1 MTAPMSTRVRGQW
14 FLLAL
19 LVVSVTIN
27 YIDRGNLSIAA
38 SRLSSEL
45 QLDPEKIGLLLS
57 SFFWTY
63 AAMQIV
69 AGWLIDRYSVYWI
82 FAGGFFIWSA
92 ATALT
97 GLAGGFITILALRL
111 LLGIGESVAYPA
123 YSKMIA
129 QGIPSEHRGLAN
141 GLIDAGCKAGPALGL
156 WIGGAIIFH
165 YGWRPLFIGVGLGSM
180 LWLIPWVWVTR
191 RNSNSA
197 EHQVVHSGLEVGPG
211 LLEIAQQRSAWGT
224 FICLFCGNYT
234 WYFLLTWLPWYLVR
248 ERHYSERQMGNFGS
262 MAFWAVGLASLISG
276 VISDRLVQHGGSPT
290 FVRKFFAAGGLIGA
304 IVIVGVPLL
313 QSQAASLGVLIF
325 ACISFGCYS
334 SHPWLIGQTL
344 AGPAAAGRWSG
355 MQNAIGNLAGV
366 IAPWLTGRIV
376 RDTGHFVYAF
386 AVVGVVLAVGA
397 ASYLLIIGKI
407 EPINWRPKAILEG
420 QPAGL

>member
-1 MTAPMSTRVRGQW
+1 MTARARGQW
-14 FLLAL
+14 ILLSL
-19 LVVSVTIN
+19 LVISVTIN

-38 SRLSSEL
+38 SRLSTEL

-97 GLAGGFITILALRL
+97 GLAGGFISILALRL
-111 LLGIGESVAYPA
+111 LLGMGESVSYPA
-123 YSKMIA
+123 YSKIIA
-129 QGIPSEHRGLAN
+129 QGFTEQHRGLAN
-141 GLIDAGCKAGPALGL
+141 GLIDLGSKAGPALGL
-156 WIGGAIIFH
+156 MIGGVIISH
-165 YGWRPLFIGVGLGSM
+165 YGWRPLFVSVGLISM
-180 LWLIPWVWVTR
+180 LWLAPWIWVGR
-191 RNSNSA
+191 RASRPS
-197 EHQVVHSGLEVGPG
+197 EHSVMHSGLEVGPG
-211 LLEIAQQRSAWGT
+211 LLEIAGQRSARGT
-224 FICLFCGNYT
+224 FLCLFCGNYV

-248 ERHYSERQMGNFGS
+248 ERHYSEAAMGRFGS
-262 MAFWAVGLASLISG
+262 MAFWAVGFASLISG
-276 VISDRLVQHGGSPT
+276 IVSDHLVHRGGSPT
-290 FVRKFFAAGGLIGA
+290 FVRKTFAVGGLIGA
-304 IVIVGVPLL
+304 IVMVFVPLL
-313 QSQAASLGVLIF
+313 ESQNASLAVLIL

-334 SHPWLIGQTL
+334 SHPWLITQRL

-386 AVVGVVLAVGA
+386 AVVGVILGLGA
-397 ASYLLIIGKI
+397 ASYLLVIGPV
-407 EPINWRPKAILEG
+407 EPIVWRPKIFSASN
-420 QPAGL
+420 

>member
-1 MTAPMSTRVRGQW
+1 MTARARGQW
-14 FLLAL
+14 ILLSL

-38 SRLSSEL
+38 SRLASEL

-111 LLGIGESVAYPA
+111 LLGMGESVAYPA
-123 YSKMIA
+123 YSKIIA
-129 QGIPSEHRGLAN
+129 QGFTEQHRGLAN
-141 GLIDAGCKAGPALGL
+141 GLIDLGSKSGPALGL
-156 WIGGAIIFH
+156 MIGGVILSH
-165 YGWRPLFIGVGLGSM
+165 YGWRPLFIGMGLISM
-180 LWLIPWVWVTR
+180 LWLLPWAWVAR
-191 RNSNSA
+191 RAMRPSGDSVA
-197 EHQVVHSGLEVGPG
+197 LSGLEAGPG
-211 LLEIAQQRSAWGT
+211 MLEIAGQRSAWGT
-224 FICLFCGNYT
+224 FLCLFCGNYV

-248 ERHYSERQMGNFGS
+248 ERHYSEAAMGRFGS

-276 VISDRLVQHGGSPT
+276 WVSDRMVEHGGSPT
-290 FVRKFFAAGGLIGA
+290 FVRKMFAAGGLTGA
-304 IVIVGVPLL
+304 IVIIGVPLL
-313 QSQAASLGVLIF
+313 ENQNASLYVLIF

-334 SHPWLIGQTL
+334 SHPWLISQTL

-355 MQNAIGNLAGV
+355 MQNAVGNLAGV

-386 AVVGVVLAVGA
+386 VVVSVILGLGA
-397 ASYLLIIGKI
+397 ASYLLLIGRI
-407 EPINWRPKAILEG
+407 EPIVWKPKSSL
-420 QPAGL
+420 

>member
-1 MTAPMSTRVRGQW
+1 MTTRVRGQW
-14 FLLAL
+14 IILTL

-38 SRLSSEL
+38 SRLATEL
-45 QLDPEKIGLLLS
+45 QIDPEKIGLLLS

-82 FAGGFFIWSA
+82 FALGFFVWSA

-97 GLAGGFITILALRL
+97 GLAGGFLTIFALRL
-111 LLGIGESVAYPA
+111 LLGVGESVAYPA
-123 YSKMIA
+123 YSKIIA
-129 QGIPSEHRGLAN
+129 QGIPNEHRGLAN

-156 WIGGAIIFH
+156 LIGGLIISH
-165 YGWRPLFIGVGLGSM
+165 YGWRPLFVGIGLISM
-180 LWLIPWVWVTR
+180 LWLIPWIWITIR
-191 RNSNSA
+191 AARPSNHSVA
-197 EHQVVHSGLEVGPG
+197 HSGLEAGPG
-211 LLEIAQQRSAWGT
+211 LLEIARQRSARGT
-224 FICLFCGNYT
+224 FLCLFCGNYV

-248 ERHYSERQMGNFGS
+248 ERHYSEAAMGRFGS

-276 VISDRLVQHGGSPT
+276 VISDRLVQRGGSPT
-290 FVRKFFAAGGLIGA
+290 FVRKMFAAGGLIGA

-313 QSQAASLGVLIF
+313 QSQSASLAVLIF

-334 SHPWLIGQTL
+334 SHPWLISQTL

-355 MQNAIGNLAGV
+355 MQNAVGNLAGV

-386 AVVGVVLAVGA
+386 AVVGVILALGA
-397 ASYLLIIGKI
+397 GSYLLLIGRI
-407 EPINWRPKAILEG
+407 EPIVWRAE
-420 QPAGL
+420 

>member
-1 MTAPMSTRVRGQW
+1 MTTRVRGQW
-14 FLLAL
+14 IILTL

-38 SRLSSEL
+38 SRLATEL
-45 QLDPEKIGLLLS
+45 QIDPEKIGLLLS

-82 FAGGFFIWSA
+82 FAAGFFVWSA

-97 GLAGGFITILALRL
+97 GLAGGFLTIFALRL
-111 LLGIGESVAYPA
+111 LLGVGESVAYPA
-123 YSKMIA
+123 YSKIIA
-129 QGIPSEHRGLAN
+129 QGIPNEHRGLAN

-156 WIGGAIIFH
+156 LIGGLIISH
-165 YGWRPLFIGVGLGSM
+165 YGWRPLFVGIGLISM
-180 LWLIPWVWVTR
+180 LWLIPWIWITIRAARPSDHSV
-191 RNSNSA
+191 A
-197 EHQVVHSGLEVGPG
+197 HSGLEAGPG
-211 LLEIAQQRSAWGT
+211 LLEIARQRSARGT
-224 FICLFCGNYT
+224 FLCLFCGNYV

-248 ERHYSERQMGNFGS
+248 ERHYSEAAMGRFGS

-276 VISDRLVQHGGSPT
+276 VISDRLVQRGGSPT
-290 FVRKFFAAGGLIGA
+290 FVRKMFAAGGLIGA

-313 QSQAASLGVLIF
+313 QSQSASLAVLIF

-334 SHPWLIGQTL
+334 SHPWLISQTL

-355 MQNAIGNLAGV
+355 MQNAVGNLAGV

-386 AVVGVVLAVGA
+386 AVVGVILAIGA
-397 ASYLLIIGKI
+397 GSYLVLIGRI
-407 EPINWRPKAILEG
+407 EPIAWRAEKNL
-420 QPAGL
+420 

>member
-1 MTAPMSTRVRGQW
+1 MTARARGQW
-14 FLLAL
+14 ILLSL

-69 AGWLIDRYSVYWI
+69 AGWLIDRYSVYRI

-97 GLAGGFITILALRL
+97 GLAGGFLTILALRL
-111 LLGIGESVAYPA
+111 LLGMGESVSYPA
-123 YSKMIA
+123 YSKIIA
-129 QGIPSEHRGLAN
+129 QGFTEQHRGLAN
-141 GLIDAGCKAGPALGL
+141 GLIDLGSKSGPALGL
-156 WIGGAIIFH
+156 MIGGVVLH
-165 YGWRPLFIGVGLGSM
+165 NYGWRPLFIGMGLISL
-180 LWLIPWVWVTR
+180 LWLIPWAWVAKR
-191 RNSNSA
+191 AMRPSEDSVA
-197 EHQVVHSGLEVGPG
+197 LSGLEQGPG
-211 LLEIAQQRSAWGT
+211 LLEIAGQRSAWGT
-224 FICLFCGNYT
+224 FLCLFCGNYV

-248 ERHYSERQMGNFGS
+248 ERHYSEAAMGRFGS
-262 MAFWAVGLASLISG
+262 MAFWAVGFASLISG
-276 VISDRLVQHGGSPT
+276 WISDRMVERGGSPT
-290 FVRKFFAAGGLIGA
+290 FVRKMFAAGGLTGA
-304 IVIVGVPLL
+304 IVILGVPLL
-313 QSQAASLGVLIF
+313 QSQSASLYLLIF

-334 SHPWLIGQTL
+334 SHPWLISQTL

-355 MQNAIGNLAGV
+355 MQNAVGNLAGV

-386 AVVGVVLAVGA
+386 AVVSVILGLGA
-397 ASYLLIIGKI
+397 ASYILLIGRI
-407 EPINWRPKAILEG
+407 EPIKWRAKG
-420 QPAGL
+420 

>member
-1 MTAPMSTRVRGQW
+1 MTARARGQW
-14 FLLAL
+14 ILLSL

-38 SRLSSEL
+38 SRLAGEL

-82 FAGGFFIWSA
+82 LAGGFFIWSA

-97 GLAGGFITILALRL
+97 GLAGGFLTILALRL
-111 LLGIGESVAYPA
+111 LLGMGESVSYPA
-123 YSKMIA
+123 YSKIIA
-129 QGIPSEHRGLAN
+129 QGFTEQHRGLAN
-141 GLIDAGCKAGPALGL
+141 GLIDLGSKSGPALGL
-156 WIGGAIIFH
+156 MIGGLIVSK
-165 YGWRPLFIGVGLGSM
+165 YGWRPLFVGVGLISM
-180 LWLIPWVWVTR
+180 LWLIPWIWVSIR
-191 RNSNSA
+191 AMRPS
-197 EHQVVHSGLEVGPG
+197 EHAVALSGLEIGPG
-211 LLEIAQQRSAWGT
+211 LLEIAGQRSAWGT
-224 FICLFCGNYT
+224 FICLFCGNYV

-248 ERHYSERQMGNFGS
+248 ERHYSEAAMGRFGS

-276 VISDRLVQHGGSPT
+276 WVSDRLVARGGSPT
-290 FVRKFFAAGGLIGA
+290 FVRKMFAAGGLTGA
-304 IVIVGVPLL
+304 IVIVAVPLL
-313 QSQAASLGVLIF
+313 QSQSVSLYVLIF

-334 SHPWLIGQTL
+334 SHPWLISQTL

-355 MQNAIGNLAGV
+355 MQNAVGNLAGV

-386 AVVGVVLAVGA
+386 VVVSVILGLGA
-397 ASYLLIIGKI
+397 ASYLLLIGRI
-407 EPINWRPKAILEG
+407 EPIVWRPKIAL
-420 QPAGL
+420 

>member
-1 MTAPMSTRVRGQW
+1 MTARARGQW
-14 FLLAL
+14 ILLSL

-38 SRLSSEL
+38 SRIAGEL

-69 AGWLIDRYSVYWI
+69 SGWLIDRYSVYWI

-92 ATALT
+92 ATVLT
-97 GLAGGFITILALRL
+97 GLAGGFVTIFALRL
-111 LLGIGESVAYPA
+111 LLGVGESVSYPA
-123 YSKMIA
+123 YSKIIA
-129 QGIPSEHRGLAN
+129 QGFTEQHRGLAN
-141 GLIDAGCKAGPALGL
+141 GLIDLGSKAGPALGL
-156 WIGGAIIFH
+156 MIGGVVLGH
-165 YGWRPLFIGVGLGSM
+165 YGWRTLFIAVGLISM
-180 LWLIPWVWVTR
+180 LWLIPWAWVAR
-191 RNSNSA
+191 RAARKSDDS
-197 EHQVVHSGLEVGPG
+197 VSLSGLEEGPG
-211 LLEIAQQRSAWGT
+211 LIEIAGQRSAWGT
-224 FICLFCGNYT
+224 FLCLFCGNYV

-248 ERHYSERQMGNFGS
+248 ERHYSEAAMGRFGS
-262 MAFWAVGLASLISG
+262 LAFWAVGLASLLSG
-276 VISDRLVQHGGSPT
+276 WISDRLVEHGGSPT
-290 FVRKFFAAGGLIGA
+290 FVRKMFAAGGLTGA
-304 IVIVGVPLL
+304 IVILGVPLL
-313 QSQAASLGVLIF
+313 QSQSASLYVLIF

-334 SHPWLIGQTL
+334 SHPWLISQTL

-386 AVVGVVLAVGA
+386 AVVSIILGVGA
-397 ASYLLIIGKI
+397 ASYIFVIGRI
-407 EPINWRPKAILEG
+407 EPILWRPKAPL
-420 QPAGL
+420 

>member
-1 MTAPMSTRVRGQW
+1 MTTRARGQW
-14 FLLAL
+14 ILLSL

-38 SRLSSEL
+38 SRLSGEL

-69 AGWLIDRYSVYWI
+69 SGWLIDRFSVYWI
-82 FAGGFFIWSA
+82 FAAGFFIWSA

-97 GLAGGFITILALRL
+97 GFAGGFLTILVLRL
-111 LLGIGESVAYPA
+111 LLGVGESVSYPA
-123 YSKMIA
+123 YSKIIA
-129 QGIPSEHRGLAN
+129 QGFTEQNRGLAN
-141 GLIDAGCKAGPALGL
+141 GLIDLGSKGGPALGL
-156 WIGGAIIFH
+156 MIGGLVLSR
-165 YGWRPLFIGVGLGSM
+165 YGWRPLFIGMGLISM
-180 LWLIPWVWVTR
+180 LWLIPWAWISRRATR
-191 RNSNSA
+191 PS
-197 EHQVVHSGLEVGPG
+197 EHSVALTGHEVGPG
-211 LLEIAQQRSAWGT
+211 MIEIAGQRSAWGT
-224 FICLFCGNYT
+224 FVCLFCGNYV

-248 ERHYSERQMGNFGS
+248 ERHYSEAAMGRFGS

-276 VISDRLVQHGGSPT
+276 WVSDRLVEHGGSPT
-290 FVRKFFAAGGLIGA
+290 FVRKMFAAGGLTGA
-304 IVIVGVPLL
+304 IVIVAVPLL
-313 QSQAASLGVLIF
+313 QSQSASLDVLIF

-334 SHPWLIGQTL
+334 SHPWLISQTL

-386 AVVGVVLAVGA
+386 AVVSVILGLGA
-397 ASYLLIIGKI
+397 ASYLLLIGPI
-407 EPINWRPKAILEG
+407 EPIVWRPKAVVENSV
-420 QPAGL
+420 

>member
-1 MTAPMSTRVRGQW
+1 MTARARGQW
-14 FLLAL
+14 ILLSL

-38 SRLSSEL
+38 SRIAGEL

-69 AGWLIDRYSVYWI
+69 SGWLIDRYSVYWI

-92 ATALT
+92 ATVLT
-97 GLAGGFITILALRL
+97 GLAGGFVTIFALRL
-111 LLGIGESVAYPA
+111 LLGVGESVSYPA
-123 YSKMIA
+123 YSKIIA
-129 QGIPSEHRGLAN
+129 QGFTEQHRGLAN
-141 GLIDAGCKAGPALGL
+141 GLIDLGSKAGPALGL
-156 WIGGAIIFH
+156 MIGGVVLSH
-165 YGWRPLFIGVGLGSM
+165 YGWRTLFIAVGLISM
-180 LWLIPWVWVTR
+180 LWLLPWAWVARRATR
-191 RNSNSA
+191 KSGDS
-197 EHQVVHSGLEVGPG
+197 VSLSGLEEGPG
-211 LLEIAQQRSAWGT
+211 LIEIAGQRSAWGT
-224 FICLFCGNYT
+224 FLCLFCGNYV

-248 ERHYSERQMGNFGS
+248 ERHYSEAAMGRFGS
-262 MAFWAVGLASLISG
+262 LAFWAVGLASLISG
-276 VISDRLVQHGGSPT
+276 WISDRLVEHGGSPT
-290 FVRKFFAAGGLIGA
+290 FVRKMFAAGGLTGA
-304 IVIVGVPLL
+304 IVILGVPLL
-313 QSQAASLGVLIF
+313 QSQNASLYVLIF

-334 SHPWLIGQTL
+334 SHPWLISQTL

-386 AVVGVVLAVGA
+386 AVVSVILGVGA
-397 ASYLLIIGKI
+397 ASYIFVIGRI
-407 EPINWRPKAILEG
+407 EPILWRPKTTL
-420 QPAGL
+420 

>member
-1 MTAPMSTRVRGQW
+1 MTARARGQW
-14 FLLAL
+14 ILLAL

-69 AGWLIDRYSVYWI
+69 SGWLIDRFSVYWI

-97 GLAGGFITILALRL
+97 GIAGSFAIIFALRL
-111 LLGIGESVAYPA
+111 LLGVGESVAYPA
-123 YSKMIA
+123 YSKIIA
-129 QGIPSEHRGLAN
+129 QGFSEKHRGLAN
-141 GLIDAGCKAGPALGL
+141 GLIDLGSKSGPALGL
-156 WIGGAIIFH
+156 MIGGWVVSR
-165 YGWRPLFIGVGLGSM
+165 YGWRPLFIGVGLISL
-180 LWLIPWVWVTR
+180 LWLIPWAWVAR
-191 RNSNSA
+191 RAMRPS
-197 EHQVVHSGLEVGPG
+197 EHSVALSGLEVGPG
-211 LLEIAQQRSAWGT
+211 LLEIASQRSAWGT
-224 FICLFCGNYT
+224 FLCLFCGNYV

-248 ERHYSERQMGNFGS
+248 ERHYSEAAMGRFGS
-262 MAFWAVGLASLISG
+262 MAFWAVGLASLTSG
-276 VISDRLVQHGGSPT
+276 WISDRLVERGGSPT
-290 FVRKFFAAGGLIGA
+290 FVRKMFAAGGLTGA
-304 IVIVGVPLL
+304 IVILGVPLL
-313 QSQAASLGVLIF
+313 ENQNASLYVLIF

-334 SHPWLIGQTL
+334 SHPWLISQTL
-344 AGPAAAGRWSG
+344 AGPGAAGRWSG

-386 AVVGVVLAVGA
+386 AVVSVILGLGA
-397 ASYLLIIGKI
+397 ASYVFLIGKI
-407 EPINWRPKAILEG
+407 EPIIWRPKSL
-420 QPAGL
+420 

>member
-1 MTAPMSTRVRGQW
+1 MTARARGQW
-14 FLLAL
+14 ILLSL

-38 SRLSSEL
+38 SRIAGEL

-69 AGWLIDRYSVYWI
+69 SGWLIDRYSVFWI

-92 ATALT
+92 ATVLT
-97 GLAGGFITILALRL
+97 GLAGGFVTIFALRL
-111 LLGIGESVAYPA
+111 LLGIGESVSYPA
-123 YSKMIA
+123 YSKIIA
-129 QGIPSEHRGLAN
+129 QGFTEQHRGLAN
-141 GLIDAGCKAGPALGL
+141 GLIDLGSKAGPALGL
-156 WIGGAIIFH
+156 MIGGVVLSH
-165 YGWRPLFIGVGLGSM
+165 YGWRTLFIAVGLISM
-180 LWLIPWVWVTR
+180 LWLIPWAWVARRATR
-191 RNSNSA
+191 KSDDS
-197 EHQVVHSGLEVGPG
+197 VSLSGLEEGPV
-211 LLEIAQQRSAWGT
+211 LIEIAGQRSAWGT
-224 FICLFCGNYT
+224 FLCLFCGNYV

-248 ERHYSERQMGNFGS
+248 ERHYSEAAMGRFGS
-262 MAFWAVGLASLISG
+262 LAFWAVGLASLISG
-276 VISDRLVQHGGSPT
+276 WISDRMVERGGSPT
-290 FVRKFFAAGGLIGA
+290 FVRKMFAAGGLTGA
-304 IVIVGVPLL
+304 IVILGVPLL
-313 QSQAASLGVLIF
+313 QSQEASLYVLIF

-334 SHPWLIGQTL
+334 SHPWLISQTL

-386 AVVGVVLAVGA
+386 AVVSVILGVGA
-397 ASYLLIIGKI
+397 ASYIFVIGRI
-407 EPINWRPKAILEG
+407 EPVIWRPKATL
-420 QPAGL
+420 

>member
-1 MTAPMSTRVRGQW
+1 MTKRDRGQW
-14 FLLAL
+14 ILLAL
-19 LVVSVTIN
+19 LVLSVTIN

-63 AAMQIV
+63 AAMQTV
-69 AGWLIDRYSVYWI
+69 AGWLIDRYSVFWI

-92 ATALT
+92 ATVLT
-97 GLAGGFITILALRL
+97 GLAGGFVTILALRL
-111 LLGIGESVAYPA
+111 LLGMGESVSYPA
-123 YSKMIA
+123 YSKIIA
-129 QGIPSEHRGLAN
+129 QGFTEQHRGLAN
-141 GLIDAGCKAGPALGL
+141 GLIDLGSKAGPALGL
-156 WIGGAIIFH
+156 MIGGAIIGR
-165 YGWRPLFIGVGLGSM
+165 YGWRPLFIGVGLVSM
-180 LWLIPWVWVTR
+180 LWLLPWAWIAR
-191 RNSNSA
+191 RNMRASEDSVTLTGSEA
-197 EHQVVHSGLEVGPG
+197 GPG
-211 LLEIAQQRSAWGT
+211 LFEIAQQRSAWGT
-224 FICLFCGNYT
+224 FLCLFCGNYV

-248 ERHYSERQMGNFGS
+248 ERHYSEAAMGRFGS

-276 VISDRLVQHGGSPT
+276 WISDRLVEHGGSPT
-290 FVRKFFAAGGLIGA
+290 FVRKMFAAGGLTGA
-304 IVIVGVPLL
+304 IVIVAVPLL
-313 QSQAASLGVLIF
+313 QSESTSLYVLIF

-334 SHPWLIGQTL
+334 SHPWLISQTL

-386 AVVGVVLAVGA
+386 AVVSVILGVGA
-397 ASYLLIIGKI
+397 ASYIFVIGRI
-407 EPINWRPKAILEG
+407 EPIIWRPKATL
-420 QPAGL
+420 

>member
-1 MTAPMSTRVRGQW
+1 MTARARGQW
-14 FLLAL
+14 ILLSL

-38 SRLSSEL
+38 SRIAGEL

-69 AGWLIDRYSVYWI
+69 SGWLIDRYSVYWI

-92 ATALT
+92 ATVLT
-97 GLAGGFITILALRL
+97 GLAGGFVTIFALRL
-111 LLGIGESVAYPA
+111 LLGIGESVSYPA
-123 YSKMIA
+123 YSKIIA
-129 QGIPSEHRGLAN
+129 QGFTEQHRGLAN
-141 GLIDAGCKAGPALGL
+141 GLIDLGSKGGPALGL
-156 WIGGAIIFH
+156 MIGGVVLSH
-165 YGWRPLFIGVGLGSM
+165 YGWRTLFIAVGLISM
-180 LWLIPWVWVTR
+180 LWLIPWAWVAR
-191 RNSNSA
+191 RAARKSDDS
-197 EHQVVHSGLEVGPG
+197 VSLSGLEVGPG
-211 LLEIAQQRSAWGT
+211 LLEIAGQRSAWGT
-224 FICLFCGNYT
+224 FLCLFCGNYV

-248 ERHYSERQMGNFGS
+248 ERHYSEAAMGRFGS
-262 MAFWAVGLASLISG
+262 LAFWAVGLASLISG
-276 VISDRLVQHGGSPT
+276 WISDRLVEHGGSPT
-290 FVRKFFAAGGLIGA
+290 FVRKMFAAGGLTGA
-304 IVIVGVPLL
+304 IVILGVPLL
-313 QSQAASLGVLIF
+313 QSQSASLYVLIF

-334 SHPWLIGQTL
+334 SHPWLISQTL

-386 AVVGVVLAVGA
+386 AVVSVVLGIGA
-397 ASYLLIIGKI
+397 ACYIFVIGRI
-407 EPINWRPKAILEG
+407 EPIIWRPRANV
-420 QPAGL
+420 

>member
-1 MTAPMSTRVRGQW
+1 VTARARGQW
-14 FLLAL
+14 ILLAL

-45 QLDPEKIGLLLS
+45 QLDPEKIGVLLS

-82 FAGGFFIWSA
+82 FAGGFFIWST

-97 GLAGGFITILALRL
+97 GLAGGFITLLALRL
-111 LLGIGESVAYPA
+111 LLGVGESVAYPA
-123 YSKMIA
+123 YSKIIA
-129 QGIPSEHRGLAN
+129 QGFTEQHRGLAN
-141 GLIDAGCKAGPALGL
+141 GLIDLGSKSGPALGL
-156 WIGGAIIFH
+156 MIGGVIISH
-165 YGWRPLFIGVGLGSM
+165 YGWRTLFIAVGLISM
-180 LWLIPWVWVTR
+180 LWLLPWAWVAR
-191 RNSNSA
+191 RAMRPSDHSVA
-197 EHQVVHSGLEVGPG
+197 LSGLEAGPG
-211 LLEIAQQRSAWGT
+211 MIEIAGQRSAWGT
-224 FICLFCGNYT
+224 FLCLFCGNYV

-248 ERHYSERQMGNFGS
+248 ERHYSEAAMGRFGS

-276 VISDRLVQHGGSPT
+276 WISDRIVEHGGSPT
-290 FVRKFFAAGGLIGA
+290 FVRKAFAAGGLIGA

-313 QSQAASLGVLIF
+313 EDQTTSLYVLIF

-334 SHPWLIGQTL
+334 SHPWLISQTL

-386 AVVGVVLAVGA
+386 AVVSVIRGLGA
-397 ASYLLIIGKI
+397 ASYLFIIGRI
-407 EPINWRPKAILEG
+407 EPIVWRAKSL
-420 QPAGL
+420 